1 VEIETINLVKTFRGG
16 VRALDG
22 VNLRITSG
30 MFGVLGVRGAGKTTL
45 LRVLSGIMR
54 PSAGRVLVDGHD
66 ITSETTR
73 VGARWTL
80 GYVPEQ
86 LSGYAKMS
94 VREFLDYIALHKGI
108 VHPSERRNQVA
119 ELLNLVLLVH
129 VADQRLGELSAG
141 TQRRVAV
148 AQALLGD
155 PSLIFVDEPARDL
168 DPDDRA
174 ALRKLLERLS
184 ADRTVVVATDD
195 IEDIAEARA
204 NVGVLDHGR
213 VTFTGPLADL
223 ADVARDRVWTV
234 STAGSAPRVGAI
246 VSAVDAGQAVCYRIV
261 SQERPIGG
269 APAEPTAHDG
279 YTALI
284 SLHDHE
290 LAMSPSA

>member
-30 MFGVLGVRGAGKTTL
+30 MFGLLGVRGAGKTTL

-66 ITSETTR
+66 VTSETKQ

-86 LSGYAKMS
+86 LSGYSKMS

-108 VHPSERRNQVA
+108 VHPSERRGQVA
-119 ELLNLVLLVH
+119 ELLNLVMLVH
-129 VADQRLGELSAG
+129 VADHRLGTLSTG
-141 TQRRVAV
+141 LQRRVAV

-155 PSLIFVDEPARDL
+155 PRLLFVDEPSRDL

-174 ALRKLLERLS
+174 ALRKLLARLA

-195 IEDIAEARA
+195 VEDIAEARA

-213 VTFTGPLADL
+213 VTFSGPLAEL
-223 ADVARDRVWTV
+223 ADVAKDRVWTV

-246 VSAVDAGQAVCYRIV
+246 VSAVDAGPAVCYRIV
-261 SQERPIGG
+261 SPTRPIGG
-269 APAEPTAHDG
+269 APVEPTVHDG

-284 SLHDHE
+284 SLPD